1 MIDAEARREWLAP
14 LLDTALSAGAAIMDI
29 YNAGIEVREKQDSSP
44 VTDADEAAE
53 AIILETLRTF
63 EPALPIVAEESMAAG
78 DGPDSVGRAF
88 WLVDPLDGTKEFINK
103 RTDFTVNIGLV
114 VDGVPVLGVV
124 YAPARNLL
132 FWGDA
137 ENGAFVADIRD
148 GQRGEARSVSVRPEP
163 ADGLIAV
170 ASKSHRTPETDE
182 FLSALPLKDSQSAG
196 SSLKFCLVAEGEADI
211 YPRFGPTMEW
221 DTAAA
226 DAVLRAAGGAV
237 LNPDGS
243 LFVYGKPD
251 FRNGYFIARGD
262 AALDRFM
269 SPPAP

>member
-1 MIDAEARREWLAP
+1 MIDANIRRQWLSP
-14 LLDTALSAGAAIMDI
+14 LLDAALAAGDAIMEIYSAGID
-29 YNAGIEVREKQDSSP
+29 VREKQDSSP

-53 AIILETLRTF
+53 AIILDTLRKL

-78 DGPDSVGRAF
+78 NGPNSVGQAF
-88 WLVDPLDGTKEFINK
+88 WLVDPLDGTREFINK
-103 RTDFTVNIGLV
+103 STDFTVNIGLI
-114 VDGVPVLGVV
+114 VDGAPALGVV
-124 YAPARNLL
+124 FAPARNLL

-137 ENGAFVADIRD
+137 ENGAFVADVIG
-148 GQRGEARSVSVRPEP
+148 GQRGEARPVTVRPEP

-170 ASKSHRTPETDE
+170 ASKSHRTPETDD

-196 SSLKFCLVAEGEADI
+196 SSLKFCLVAEGKADI

-251 FRNGYFIARGD
+251 FRNGYFIARGHED
-262 AALDRFM
+262 LDRFINRQ
-269 SPPAP
+269 AP

>member
-1 MIDAEARREWLAP
+1 MIDAAARREWLAP
-14 LLDTALSAGAAIMDI
+14 LLDTALSAGAAIMNI
-29 YNAGIEVREKQDSSP
+29 YNAGIDVREKQDSSP

-78 DGPDSVGRAF
+78 DGPNSVGRAF

-137 ENGAFVADIRD
+137 EDGAFVADVAD
-148 GQRGEARSVSVRPEP
+148 GQQGEARPVTVRPEP

-262 AALDRFM
+262 AALERFM
-269 SPPAP
+269 AS